1 MWGDAAAALRRRGP
15 AVLAYAVLL
24 FAIVWVAEKA
34 FGKGFGTTGN
44 APQFV
49 IVALNGVSLAALY
62 FVTASGFTLVFGLM
76 RVVNM
81 AHGALYLLGGYLALD
96 LAQHGWNWWLAAAG
110 AMVITGAVGLL
121 MQQSLLRWNQGQD
134 LRQALIT
141 IAVRRRRRS
150 SRPARCPTRSR
161 SGSTTCSTPRSA
173 SSSSASRSRSGSCSG
188 SSSGTRASA
197 WSCAPASTTGR

>member
-81 AHGALYLLGGYLALD
+81 AHGALYLLGGYLALEPR
-96 LAQHGWNWWLAAAG
+96 AARLELVA
-110 AMVITGAVGLL
+110 
-121 MQQSLLRWNQGQD
+121 
-134 LRQALIT
+134 
-141 IAVRRRRRS
+141 RRRRRDGHH
-150 SRPARCPTRSR
+150 RRR
-161 SGSTTCSTPRSA
+161 SGC
-173 SSSSASRSRSGSCSG
+173 
-188 SSSGTRASA
+188 
-197 WSCAPASTTGR
+197 